1 VTAIRAFLV
10 DDEPLALA
18 RLERL
23 LAATGRVEIVGRETD
38 PEAALEKLGATT
50 DVDVVFLDIQMPG
63 MSGFDLLAQLAAP
76 PPVVFTTAY
85 DQHALRAFATSSVD
99 YLLKPIG
106 PAELD
111 RALTKLERLER
122 RVIDKLAAALGT
134 RGGGGGGARSP
145 DRIASRLG
153 TKTRLIEVARITHFF
168 AADKLTYAVVDGKDH
183 VVDASIAELETRLG
197 HGFFRIHRKTLV
209 NLAFVAELDA
219 GTVRLSD
226 PSRTELDVA
235 RDRVTPLK
243 AALGI

>member
-23 LAATGRVEIVGRETD
+23 LAATGRVAIVGRETD
-38 PEAALEKLGATT
+38 PEAAVAALAST
-50 DVDVVFLDIQMPG
+50 DVDVLFLDIQMPG
-63 MSGFDLLAQLAAP
+63 LSGFELLARLAAP
-76 PPVVFTTAY
+76 PPVVFTTAF
-85 DQHALRAFATSSVD
+85 DEHALAAFATSSVD
-99 YLLKPIG
+99 YLLKPIT
-106 PAELD
+106 PADLE

-122 RVIDKLAAALGT
+122 RVIDKLAAALGARPAAGT
-134 RGGGGGGARSP
+134 RPP

-153 TKTRLIEVARITHFF
+153 SKTRLIEVARITHFF
-168 AADKLTYAVVDGKDH
+168 AEDKLTFAVVDGKDH

-197 HGFFRIHRKTLV
+197 DGFFRIHRKTLV
-209 NLAFVAELDA
+209 NLAFVAELDGGA
-219 GTVRLSD
+219 VRLSD
-226 PSRTELDVA
+226 ATRTELTVA

>member
-1 VTAIRAFLV
+1 MTAIRAFLV

-23 LAATGRVEIVGRETD
+23 LAATGKVEIVGRETD
-38 PEAALEKLGATT
+38 PEAALAQLGATA
-50 DVDVVFLDIQMPG
+50 DVDVLFLDIQMPG
-63 MSGFDLLAQLAAP
+63 MSGFDLLAQLPAP

-134 RGGGGGGARSP
+134 RAGTAARPP

-153 TKTRLIEVARITHFF
+153 SKTRLIEVARITHFF
-168 AADKLTYAVVDGKDH
+168 ASDKLTYAVVDGKDH
-183 VVDASIAELETRLG
+183 VVDTSIAELETRLG

-226 PSRTELDVA
+226 PARTELDVA

-243 AALGI
+243 TALGI

>member
-1 VTAIRAFLV
+1 MTALRAFLV
-10 DDEPLALA
+10 DDEPLALG

-38 PEAALEKLGATT
+38 PEAALARLAATT
-50 DVDVVFLDIQMPG
+50 EIDVLFLDIQMPG
-63 MSGFDLLAQLAAP
+63 MSGFDLLAQLPAP

-106 PAELD
+106 PAELE

-134 RGGGGGGARSP
+134 RTGGGARP
-145 DRIASRLG
+145 PERIASRLG
-153 TKTRLIEVARITHFF
+153 SKTRLIEVARITHFF
-168 AADKLTYAVVDGKDH
+168 ASDKLTYAVVDGKDH
-183 VVDASIAELETRLG
+183 VVDTSIAELETRLG
-197 HGFFRIHRKTLV
+197 QGFFRIHRKTLV

-226 PSRTELDVA
+226 VARTELDVA

>member
-1 VTAIRAFLV
+1 MTAIRAFLV

-23 LAATGRVEIVGRETD
+23 LAATGKVEIVGRETD
-38 PEAALEKLGATT
+38 PEAALAQLGATA
-50 DVDVVFLDIQMPG
+50 DVDVLFLDIQMPG
-63 MSGFDLLAQLAAP
+63 MSGFDLLAQLPAP

-134 RGGGGGGARSP
+134 RAGAAARPP

-153 TKTRLIEVARITHFF
+153 SKTRLIEVARITHFF
-168 AADKLTYAVVDGKDH
+168 ASDKLTYAVVDGKDH
-183 VVDASIAELETRLG
+183 VVDTSIAELETRLG

-226 PSRTELDVA
+226 PARTELDVA

-243 AALGI
+243 TALGI

>member
-1 VTAIRAFLV
+1 MTAAIRAFLV

-23 LAATGRVEIVGRETD
+23 LAATGKVAIVGRETD
-38 PEAALEKLGATT
+38 PETALAALAALTT
-50 DVDVVFLDIQMPG
+50 VDVLFLDIQMPG
-63 MSGFDLLAQLAAP
+63 MSGFDLLARLPAP

-99 YLLKPIG
+99 YLLKPI
-106 PAELD
+106 AATDLD
-111 RALTKLERLER
+111 RALAKLERLER

-134 RGGGGGGARSP
+134 HAAAPVRAP

-153 TKTRLIEVARITHFF
+153 NKTRLIEVGRITHFY

-183 VVDASIAELETRLG
+183 VVDTSIAELETRLG
-197 HGFFRIHRKTLV
+197 QAFFRIHRKTLV

-226 PSRTELDVA
+226 PAHTELDVA